1 MKKIIITE
9 DHPKMRLD
17 VFVSQSLG
25 LSRSK
30 AVELIK
36 SQALLLNEKI
46 CSKASVNVGMGD
58 CIEIKEKS
66 GEITEKCM
74 DSLSLGELQ
83 ASKRELGEI
92 KILHQDDEILLLNKP
107 PNLVI
112 HNAPSVKEATLLDWL
127 KCTQQP
133 LDSLSANMRYG
144 IVHRLDKFT
153 SGILAVARSQH
164 AHKILSDQLKARQM
178 GRYYLAVITPP
189 LKSDTLI
196 ECYMGRNPKNRLK
209 MAKLGDCQSQVLQT
223 NQAQATQSLE
233 KHPRQI
239 PWRYSK
245 SAFVKL
251 LDSKDAKLELI
262 AVKLFT
268 GRTHQ
273 IRVHLESIN
282 RHILGDTLYGS
293 MCNHG
298 YGGRILLHAYIMY
311 LYHPKYLQQ
320 ATFLQNDLAPS
331 IFKAPLFADM
341 LDFLEEFFDKDSLHE
356 VLDTEY
362 ILERFCL

>member
-25 LSRSK
+25 VSRSK
-30 AVELIK
+30 AAELIK
-36 SQALLLNEKI
+36 SQVLLLNDKI

-66 GEITEKCM
+66 DKTTEKCV
-74 DSLSLGELQ
+74 DSLSLEELQ

-189 LKSDTLI
+189 LKSDAII

-223 NQAQATQSLE
+223 KQAQASLE
-233 KHPRQI
+233 KSPGQI

-251 LDSKDAKLELI
+251 LDSKDARLELI

-293 MCNHG
+293 MHNHG
-298 YGGRILLHAYIMY
+298 YSGRILLHAYIMY
-311 LYHPKYLQQ
+311 LYHPKHLQQ
-320 ATFLQNDLAPS
+320 PALLGNDLAPS

-341 LDFLEEFFDKDSLHE
+341 LDFLEEFFDKDSLYE
-356 VLDTEY
+356 VLDTKY